1 MWTLKYDTNE
11 LIHETE
17 RDSQPWRTDLPRR
30 GESGR
35 GMDWEFGINRCKLLY
50 TGWINNKILLYS
62 TGNHIQY
69 PGININGNKY
79 KKE

>member
-1 MWTLKYDTNE
+1 MWNLKYDTNE
-11 LIHETE
+11 LMKQK
-17 RDSQPWRTDLPRR
+17 DSQPWRTDLPRR

-35 GMDWEFGINRCKLLY
+35 RTDWEFGINKSHIY
-50 TGWINNKILLYS
+50 TGWINNKVLLYS
-62 TGNHIQY
+62 TANYIQY